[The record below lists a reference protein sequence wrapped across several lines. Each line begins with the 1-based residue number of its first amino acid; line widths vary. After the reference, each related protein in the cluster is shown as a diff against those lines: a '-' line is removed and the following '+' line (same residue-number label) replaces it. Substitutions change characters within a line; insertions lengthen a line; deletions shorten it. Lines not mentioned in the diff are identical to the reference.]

1 MLAVPAVIRLLYLL
15 YTDTQPPSLAA
26 KSIIIS
32 ACYERGDSALSPQ
45 PRERLSESESNI
57 LVIIKVFVSL
67 GGEKLDKL
75 VSVPII
81 HLSCLDIVYLGVAA
95 ASGLEAG
102 MLMLMVLF
110 PLHNNAFIPQASSSY
125 LLEQCRNS
133 NRTCDPRNMS
143 TGMGSLIC
151 SAQRGLLLWYSTKEW
166 YSSAPG
172 SPEPAAT

>member
-1 MLAVPAVIRLLYLL
+1 MLALPAVIRLLYLL
-15 YTDTQPPSLAA
+15 HTDTQPPSLAA

-81 HLSCLDIVYLGVAA
+81 HSSCLDIVYLGVAA

-102 MLMLMVLF
+102 GSAALRGQENECLLC
-110 PLHNNAFIPQASSSY
+110 SSPSTTMPFY
-125 LLEQCRNS
+125 LKHPVPTYWSSVGTRTGHATPETCR
-133 NRTCDPRNMS
+133 
-143 TGMGSLIC
+143 
-151 SAQRGLLLWYSTKEW
+151 
-166 YSSAPG
+166 PG
-172 SPEPAAT
+172 WEA